1 MTLCEFL
8 QEQRVMIL
16 RLPFIPHQGAP
27 AMKTRVALVT
37 GASSGIG
44 RAITRRLANDGYS
57 VMAAGRDAVRTA
69 ELEVEFSSVR
79 TWVGDLTS
87 SDACDSLVAA
97 CIKAFGRLD
106 VLVNN
111 AGIWHPANAEQ
122 TSDETWLQ
130 TLAINLNAPFYLSRA
145 AMPHL
150 RRSKGVILNIA
161 SDWGLVGGR
170 NAVAYCA
177 SKGGLVL
184 MTKAMT
190 MDHAAEG
197 VRINAVCPGD
207 VDTPMLYRDGA
218 ARGLDEQSALAEAHA
233 ATRSRR
239 VTTAAEVAALVAFL
253 ASDDAA
259 QIGGAAILIDGGNAA
274 GSVS

>member
-1 MTLCEFL
+1 
-8 QEQRVMIL
+8 
-16 RLPFIPHQGAP
+16 
-27 AMKTRVALVT
+27 MKNKVALVT

-44 RAITRRLANDGYS
+44 TAVARRLTSDGYS
-57 VMAAGRDAVRTA
+57 VMAAGRDAARTA
-69 ELEVEFSSVR
+69 SLRTEVPSVQ

-87 SDACDSLVAA
+87 SEACDKLITA
-97 CIKAFGRLD
+97 CVKAFGRLD

-111 AGIWHPANAEQ
+111 AGIWHPATAE
-122 TSDETWLQ
+122 ETTDQVWRQ
-130 TLAINLNAPFYLSRA
+130 TLEINLTAPFFLSRA

-150 RRSKGVILNIA
+150 RLSKGVIVNIA

-197 VRINAVCPGD
+197 VRFNAVCPGD
-207 VDTPMLYRDGA
+207 VETPMLYRDGA
-218 ARGLDEQSALAEAHA
+218 ARGLDEQMALREANA
-233 ATRSRR
+233 ATRCGR
-239 VTTAAEVAALVAFL
+239 VTTPQEVAALVAFL
-253 ASDDAA
+253 ASDEAA
-259 QIGGAAILIDGGNAA
+259 QMNGAAIAIDGGNTA
-274 GSVS
+274 GSAA

>member
-1 MTLCEFL
+1 
-8 QEQRVMIL
+8 
-16 RLPFIPHQGAP
+16 
-27 AMKTRVALVT
+27 MKRKVALVT

-44 RAITRRLANDGYS
+44 AAIARRLASDGYS
-57 VMAAGRDAVRTA
+57 VMAAGRDAGRTA
-69 ELEVEFSSVR
+69 KLAAGLPSVQ

-87 SDACDSLVAA
+87 SKACDGLVAD
-97 CIKAFGRLD
+97 CVKTFGRLD

-111 AGIWHPANAEQ
+111 AGIYHSVNTEQ
-122 TSDETWLQ
+122 TTDLIWEQ
-130 TLAINLNAPFYLSRA
+130 TLAINLSAPFFLSRA

-150 RRSKGVILNIA
+150 RKNRGVIVNIA

-184 MTKAMT
+184 MSKAMT

-207 VDTPMLYRDGA
+207 VETPMLYRSGA
-218 ARGLDEQSALAEAHA
+218 AHGLDEQSALKEANA
-233 ATRSRR
+233 ASRTRR

-253 ASDDAA
+253 ASDEAA
-259 QIGGAAILIDGGNAA
+259 QISGAAIPIDGGNTA
-274 GSVS
+274 GSTA